1 MEKELKTL
9 ISSDE
14 LFKKIQ
20 KLADDINLYYEKNY
34 SLNEELTIVCVLK
47 GAVMFFAE
55 LSKYLK
61 MPVRM
66 EFVSLSSY
74 GAGEKSSGKVSA
86 LNLSLPPLEN
96 KNVLVVEDIMDTG
109 LTLKFLLDFI
119 ETKCKARDVR
129 LAVMCDKKC
138 ARKYDISPDFY
149 AIDVDDKFI
158 VGFGLDYNEI
168 YRNLPYIGYFE

>member
-55 LSKYLK
+55 LSKCLK

>member
-158 VGFGLDYNEI
+158 VGFGLDYNEL